1 MNCESVAEIDN
12 SAFWLKALILTQR
25 QKILSLFQ
33 YQNFY
38 KYTVFDKLS

>member
-12 SAFWLKALILTQR
+12 SVFWLKALSLTQ
-25 QKILSLFQ
+25 ILSLFQ

-38 KYTVFDKLS
+38 K